1 MRIVPV
7 VAISMVWIYAP
18 VDHDCA
24 RRWSQSWRRM
34 TGRLGNVRPISVN
47 PAAANMANVP
57 VNSADP
63 LTLLAFN
70 LSTSTG

>member
-1 MRIVPV
+1 
-7 VAISMVWIYAP
+7 
-18 VDHDCA
+18 
-24 RRWSQSWRRM
+24 M

-47 PAAANMANVP
+47 PAFKNIANVP

-63 LTLLAFN
+63 PTFGAAS

>member
-1 MRIVPV
+1 
-7 VAISMVWIYAP
+7 
-18 VDHDCA
+18 
-24 RRWSQSWRRM
+24 M

-63 LTLLAFN
+63 LMLVAFN
-70 LSTSTG
+70 LSMSTG